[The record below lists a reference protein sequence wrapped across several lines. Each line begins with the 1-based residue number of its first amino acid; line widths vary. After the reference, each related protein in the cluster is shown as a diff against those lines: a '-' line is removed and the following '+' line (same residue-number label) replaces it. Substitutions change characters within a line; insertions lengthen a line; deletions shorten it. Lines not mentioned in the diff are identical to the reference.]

1 MKLSYDDAQRDPRRT
16 LADAPA
22 ITKIDDPPQVPPR
35 VEQTGSGF
43 FDPFNTGEEPGTI
56 HLRRV
61 LRNGRETFLIDGQIG
76 YRDRHLGVFL
86 VPNPAKPFSTDLAS
100 VPQIFTWL
108 VPKTGEHLPAALLHD
123 GLVPPSAGTYIGP
136 RITRQ
141 EADRIFRDGMRDL
154 GTGWIRRWLVWT
166 AVTFATEIDEG
177 FSRGAWK
184 TAKGV
189 RILFAPAVF
198 IAAIV
203 ILGVMATIDL
213 FDGAALVPWMGDRR
227 STPYELLAGGLFALV
242 IPAALSLIFSPR
254 KMTRA
259 ALILGI
265 SMALFLHVTL
275 VLVMLLLLYNGAE
288 ATVSAAQGRESWKAA
303 ARWFSGLGASVILL
317 LVLVK
322 AAMKIAPDWSFKL
335 PLVEV
340 VADGIGSLGVWI
352 WELSGWFYLLPLAAL
367 LWFFFRL
374 LAARITPSPENTN
387 GVIAG
392 R

>member
-141 EADRIFRDGMRDL
+141 EADRIFRSGHRLDPAMAGLDRRDL
-154 GTGWIRRWLVWT
+154 CHR
-166 AVTFATEIDEG
+166 
-177 FSRGAWK
+177 
-184 TAKGV
+184 
-189 RILFAPAVF
+189 
-198 IAAIV
+198 
-203 ILGVMATIDL
+203 
-213 FDGAALVPWMGDRR
+213 DR
-227 STPYELLAGGLFALV
+227 
-242 IPAALSLIFSPR
+242 
-254 KMTRA
+254 
-259 ALILGI
+259 
-265 SMALFLHVTL
+265 
-275 VLVMLLLLYNGAE
+275 
-288 ATVSAAQGRESWKAA
+288 
-303 ARWFSGLGASVILL
+303 
-317 LVLVK
+317 
-322 AAMKIAPDWSFKL
+322 
-335 PLVEV
+335 
-340 VADGIGSLGVWI
+340 
-352 WELSGWFYLLPLAAL
+352 
-367 LWFFFRL
+367 
-374 LAARITPSPENTN
+374 
-387 GVIAG
+387 
-392 R
+392 